1 MWAGVENSF
10 YWIDPRRSLCAVIMM
25 QFFPFLDP
33 QGAGMLTDFTKAV
46 YA

>member
-1 MWAGVENSF
+1 MWAGIEIRFTGS
-10 YWIDPRRSLCAVIMM
+10 IPRARLCAVIMM

-33 QGAGMLTDFTKAV
+33 QGSGMLTDFTKAV